1 MAGQRRRVKL
11 FIDENLA
18 PSLADVCHH
27 VGYEATSSRG
37 RGMLG
42 RTDREVLDF
51 AIADDA
57 IIVTNNANDF
67 RELCR
72 AAGVHPGLI
81 VVESTARP
89 ASEQLL
95 AAAIWHIEARARAE
109 GCSPRD
115 FMLNRA
121 VEVELDGSCADY
133 EIPASA

>member
-1 MAGQRRRVKL
+1 MAGQHRRVK
-11 FIDENLA
+11 FFVDENLS

-51 AIADDA
+51 AIAEDA
-57 IIVTNNANDF
+57 VIVTNNANHF

-72 AAGVHPGLI
+72 TAGVHPGLI
-81 VVESTARP
+81 VIESTARP
-89 ASEQLL
+89 ASELL
-95 AAAIWHIEARARAE
+95 FAAAIRHIEVRARAE
-109 GCSPRD
+109 GCGPRD

-133 EIPASA
+133 DIPASA